1 MCCFYVVDMYIIH
14 PRSLLFSLYLF
25 LYPHLLSHRCHQ
37 RFLRWQLSYFIHHL
51 TSLPLSPPP
60 LLVLPLYSLSLHLPS
75 STTLI
80 LSPSLTLFPK
90 SFPTS
95 TTTSSPSSSP
105 SPSFPLSLHLSPHP
119 PLLYFFIS
127 PPFLSPGHC

>member
-1 MCCFYVVDMYIIH
+1 M
-14 PRSLLFSLYLF
+14 LF
-25 LYPHLLSHRCHQ
+25 LCCRYV
-37 RFLRWQLSYFIHHL
+37 HHPS
-51 TSLPLSPPP
+51 SLPSLFFVSFPLSTPAFSSLSSEILAVAIILLHSSPDLSSVVPPPP